1 MSNIKQILLF
11 AVVLTAF
18 FTSLTLF
25 SQKSFIELSDG
36 SDMNFYRILE
46 LKEQEWDGV
55 PLEKRKGYKQF
66 KRWENFWFQR
76 TYPHGNFPEGTEILN
91 EYLST
96 ESKMR
101 IILHYFQK
109 NGNL

>member
-1 MSNIKQILLF
+1 
-11 AVVLTAF
+11 
-18 FTSLTLF
+18 
-25 SQKSFIELSDG
+25 
-36 SDMNFYRILE
+36 MNFYRILE

-96 ESKMR
+96 ESKMKDNPTLLSKEWQSIGLLMCQMR
-101 IILHYFQK
+101 VTNKRVL
-109 NGNL
+109 GESTLSD